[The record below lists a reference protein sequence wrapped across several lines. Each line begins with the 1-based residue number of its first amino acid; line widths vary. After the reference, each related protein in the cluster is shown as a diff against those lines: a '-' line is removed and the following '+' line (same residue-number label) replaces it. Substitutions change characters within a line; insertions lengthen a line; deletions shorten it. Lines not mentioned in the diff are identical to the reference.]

1 MVTHK
6 QNKMTVKALRL
17 FGLTLLFT
25 VWLPSVSSFAATL
38 YVSDTTVEANLRTGT
53 QQENRIIALLRPG
66 TQLEVLSEEDGWAE
80 VTLADGRTGWIL
92 RRYLSE
98 RPPWRVTAEKLA
110 TENEQLRAQVGTIKG
125 GNQDLLQK
133 NKELQKQVDVQ
144 QKELEEVRRNY
155 EELKN
160 SSTNYLN
167 LKMAYENLQKG
178 ARQSNAK
185 LDTLEKAHGKLK
197 TSTGIRWFLSGAG
210 VLLLGYIM
218 GTSVARL
225 RRRRSSD
232 YYKL

>member
-1 MVTHK
+1 MVTQK
-6 QNKMTVKALRL
+6 ENKATAQALWL
-17 FGLTLLFT
+17 LGLTLFLI
-25 VWLPSVSSFAATL
+25 VWLPSVSSSAATF
-38 YVSDTTVEANLRTGT
+38 YVSDTTLEANLRTGT
-53 QQENRIIALLRPG
+53 QKENRIIALLRPG
-66 TQLEVLSEEDGWAE
+66 EKLELLSEEDGWAE

-98 RPPWRVTAEKLA
+98 RPPWRVTAEKLG
-110 TENEQLRAQVGTIKG
+110 TENEQLRAQLVSVKG
-125 GNQDLLQK
+125 GNQELAQK
-133 NKELQKQVDVQ
+133 NNELQRQVDLQ
-144 QKELEEVRRNY
+144 QKELEKVRQNY

-178 ARQSNAK
+178 ARQNNAK
-185 LDTLEKAHGKLK
+185 LNELEKAYGKLK

-210 VLLLGYIM
+210 VLLLGYAM
-218 GTSVARL
+218 GSSVARL

>member
-6 QNKMTVKALRL
+6 QNKMTAQALRL
-17 FGLTLLFT
+17 IGLTLFFT
-25 VWLPSVSSFAATL
+25 VWLPSVNSIAATF
-38 YVSDTTVEANLRTGT
+38 YVSDTTLEANLRTGT
-53 QQENRIIALLRPG
+53 QKENRIIALLQPG
-66 TQLEVLSEEDGWAE
+66 EKLELLREEDGWAE

-98 RPPWRVTAEKLA
+98 RPPWRVTAEKLGA
-110 TENEQLRAQVGTIKG
+110 ENKQLRAQLATVEG
-125 GNQDLLQK
+125 GNQDLGQK
-133 NKELQKQVDVQ
+133 NKELQKQVDLQ
-144 QKELEEVRRNY
+144 QKELEKVRRNY

-178 ARQSNAK
+178 ARQNNAK
-185 LDTLEKAHGKLK
+185 LNELEKAHGKLK
-197 TSTGIRWFLSGAG
+197 TSKGIRWFLSGAG